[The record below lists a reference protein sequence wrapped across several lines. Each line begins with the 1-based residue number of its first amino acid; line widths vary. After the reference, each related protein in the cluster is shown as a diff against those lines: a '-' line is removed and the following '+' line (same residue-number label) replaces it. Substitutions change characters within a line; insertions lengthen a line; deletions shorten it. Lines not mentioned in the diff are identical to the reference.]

1 MELLAEPVIV
11 TSKGNVLHLGKEQEM
26 SALGVTKRS
35 CYVSTVPLLYAV
47 SVPALLPLADVLQN
61 SHSFVVHWPK
71 NDALVAQAASVEHQ
85 RGISLGI
92 TPAETVESPRLAECN
107 AYMECE
113 VLQRIPCGDHLLV
126 IGQVRKRE
134 W

>member
-11 TSKGNVLHLGKEQEM
+11 TSKGTSVVLGKEQEVA
-26 SALGVTKRS
+26 ALGVTKRS
-35 CYVSTVPLLYAV
+35 CYVSTIPLLYAV
-47 SVPALLPLADVLQN
+47 SIPRLLPLADVLQ
-61 SHSFVVHWPK
+61 SSDSFVVHWPK
-71 NDALVAQAASVEHQ
+71 NDSLVAQAASVEHKQ
-85 RGISLGI
+85 GIGMGMVS
-92 TPAETVESPRLAECN
+92 AETVESPRLASCN